1 MSEGLFLDTSFV
13 QAMLN
18 RHDQHHAR
26 AVTLSARLRT
36 DTIWTSEAIITE
48 IGNAMSASNR
58 VKAAS
63 FIRSLYA
70 TRNCR
75 VITVTTELLQH
86 ALALYES
93 RTDKTWGLTDCI
105 SFTIMGQNSLQ
116 SALSSDRDFY
126 QAGFQPLLLDQA

>member
-26 AVTLSARLRT
+26 ARTLSARLRS
-36 DTIWTSEAIITE
+36 DTIWTSEAIIVE

-58 VKAAS
+58 DKAAS

-75 VITVTTELLQH
+75 IITITTELLRQ
-86 ALALYES
+86 ALALYEARS
-93 RTDKTWGLTDCI
+93 DKTWGLTDCI
-105 SFTIMGQNSLQ
+105 SFTIMDQNSLHN
-116 SALSSDRDFY
+116 ALSSDRDFF